1 MRESKNQEPPQ
12 STTPQGI
19 LKNSKEKEVEKPIQ
33 ESEVKQ
39 RKNVQFAED
48 KITHGKEIKVIQA
61 KEDSVEEED
70 APRLRKRRK
79 SKCRIESSEEYEDI
93 PRTRKSKK

>member
-1 MRESKNQEPPQ
+1 M
-12 STTPQGI
+12 
-19 LKNSKEKEVEKPIQ
+19 
-33 ESEVKQ
+33 KQ
-39 RKNVQFAED
+39 KKNVQFAED
-48 KITHGKEIKVIQA
+48 KITHGKEFKVIQA

-93 PRTRKSKK
+93 PRIRKSKK